1 MARRLAVVMLA
12 PVNVV
17 GSTIVVVFSWRPSYC
32 WPARSS
38 SRGDRPAVAPLALAW
53 SRAPDRGA
61 RMARGTLPEIVNWLV
76 FAIGAA
82 LLGGTGAALLT
93 YRRTG
98 EFPGQGAGGTPP
110 TNQGAGGTP
119 PTNQGAGGTPPTNQG
134 AGDARKARSSVRIA
148 VAKCVVGGLLMLWGL
163 GGLAALR

>member
-1 MARRLAVVMLA
+1 
-12 PVNVV
+12 
-17 GSTIVVVFSWRPSYC
+17 
-32 WPARSS
+32 
-38 SRGDRPAVAPLALAW
+38 
-53 SRAPDRGA
+53 
-61 RMARGTLPEIVNWLV
+61 MARGTLPEIVNWLV

-98 EFPGQGAGGTPP
+98 EFPGGQT
-110 TNQGAGGTP
+110 
-119 PTNQGAGGTPPTNQG
+119 
-134 AGDARKARSSVRIA
+134 AGDARTARSSVRIA

>member
-1 MARRLAVVMLA
+1 
-12 PVNVV
+12 
-17 GSTIVVVFSWRPSYC
+17 
-32 WPARSS
+32 
-38 SRGDRPAVAPLALAW
+38 
-53 SRAPDRGA
+53 
-61 RMARGTLPEIVNWLV
+61 MARGTLPEIVNWLV

-110 TNQGAGGTP
+110 TNQGAG
-119 PTNQGAGGTPPTNQG
+119 
-134 AGDARKARSSVRIA
+134 DARKARSSVRIA